1 MRDTGIS
8 IRNAAELNPS
18 GAAAAAMPIF
28 GQHRRKLRVALIGG
42 FAPRRCGIATFS
54 SDIYASMTTAMPD
67 IAIDVYPM
75 MPATDDID
83 FCLPVRAAIRE
94 GDGAS
99 FRAAAKMIDDSCA
112 DIVWLQH
119 EFGLFGGLAGDC
131 IFDLIDAVAAPLI
144 VTLHTV
150 LANPDADQR
159 RVMDRLIARAE
170 KLIVMS
176 QSACQLLRDIYQ
188 VDEARFA
195 LVPHGVPDRPFG
207 RATEFKH
214 KFGLNGKNVL
224 MTFGLLSPGK
234 GIEVVIAALPDIVA
248 RHPET
253 VYCVVGATHPN
264 LLAREGERYR
274 QSLQTLSEACGVAAH
289 IRWIDQFVETEEL
302 LDMIEMADIYVTP
315 YLGAAQAT
323 SGTLSYAVALGKAVV
338 STPYV
343 HATELLADGLGLLV
357 PFESASAIAEAVN
370 GLLDNPVRLQTMQQ
384 RAYQRGRA
392 MIWPA
397 FAARSLAIIE
407 EVRSPPSPRRRDAR
421 QIAAM
426 APSFD
431 GIIRLSD
438 DTGMLQHSRLS
449 VPDRDHGYC
458 IDDNARALM
467 LMNRLDHHDANRLAR
482 IYAAFV
488 QHAWNPDAQR
498 FRNFMGFGRNW
509 LEAVGSEDSNGRTLW
524 ALGATANEAPDARLH
539 SWALGLFDEAADIA
553 HAFNSPR
560 ALAFAA
566 LGADHIL
573 ARVPDH
579 RRATAIIGRAAS
591 RLTDLLAAARSIDWP
606 WFETVLAYDN
616 CRLPEALLRI
626 GIRQDR
632 RDLIEHGIETL
643 DWIMDRQTAPSGL
656 FRPIGS
662 QGFGAEAMI
671 LPFDQQ
677 PVEIWAAIDACDAA
691 YGATGDDRWI
701 DQARRAYAWFFGE
714 NDRGIMI
721 ADLATG
727 TCYDGLTPRG
737 VNLNEGAESTLAFH
751 LGDNAFRALV
761 AKSPGALIMPAANV
775 ELVA

>member
-1 MRDTGIS
+1 
-8 IRNAAELNPS
+8 
-18 GAAAAAMPIF
+18 
-28 GQHRRKLRVALIGG
+28 
-42 FAPRRCGIATFS
+42 
-54 SDIYASMTTAMPD
+54 
-67 IAIDVYPM
+67 
-75 MPATDDID
+75 
-83 FCLPVRAAIRE
+83 
-94 GDGAS
+94 
-99 FRAAAKMIDDSCA
+99 
-112 DIVWLQH
+112 
-119 EFGLFGGLAGDC
+119 
-131 IFDLIDAVAAPLI
+131 
-144 VTLHTV
+144 
-150 LANPDADQR
+150 
-159 RVMDRLIARAE
+159 
-170 KLIVMS
+170 
-176 QSACQLLRDIYQ
+176 
-188 VDEARFA
+188 
-195 LVPHGVPDRPFG
+195 
-207 RATEFKH
+207 
-214 KFGLNGKNVL
+214 

-234 GIEVVIAALPDIVA
+234 GIETVIAALPEIVA

-253 VYCVVGATHPN
+253 VYCIVGATHPN

-274 QSLQTLSEACGVAAH
+274 ESLQSLSEACGVAAH

-370 GLLDNPVRLQTMQQ
+370 GLLGNPVRLQTMQQ

-407 EVRSPPSPRRRDAR
+407 DVRTPPPPRRRDAR
-421 QIAAM
+421 QIAATV
-426 APSFD
+426 PSFD

-467 LMNRLDHHDANRLAR
+467 LMNRLDHDDAGRLAR
-482 IYAAFV
+482 IYAAFI
-488 QHAWNPDAQR
+488 QHAWNADVRR
-498 FRNFMGFGRNW
+498 FRNFMDFGRNW

-524 ALGATANEAPDARLH
+524 ALGATANEAPDARLRR
-539 SWALGLFDEAADIA
+539 WALGLFDEAADIA
-553 HAFNSPR
+553 NAFNSPR

-573 ARVPDH
+573 ACVPDH
-579 RRATAIIGRAAS
+579 PRALAIIERAAS
-591 RLTDLLAAARSIDWP
+591 TLVGHLAAVRRPDWR

-626 GIRQDR
+626 GIRQDQR
-632 RDLIEHGIETL
+632 ELVERGIETL
-643 DWIMDRQTAPSGL
+643 EWIMDRQTAPSGL

-662 QGFGAEAMI
+662 QGFGADAAI

-691 YGATGDDRWI
+691 YAATGDNRWI
-701 DQARRAYAWFFGE
+701 DRARHAFAWFFGE
-714 NDRGIMI
+714 NDRGIVI
-721 ADLATG
+721 ADAVTG
-727 TCYDGLTPRG
+727 TCCDGLTPRG

-761 AKSPGALIMPAANV
+761 AKSPGALIMPASNV